1 MKKLLKK
8 LTKRTSKTSSKP
20 TTRVLNRS
28 EIERKV
34 AKCTEKAIS
43 EYGYVFRKLA
53 EFDRT

>member
-34 AKCTEKAIS
+34 AKGTEKAIS
-43 EYGYVFRKLA
+43 EYGFPEVGRV
-53 EFDRT
+53 